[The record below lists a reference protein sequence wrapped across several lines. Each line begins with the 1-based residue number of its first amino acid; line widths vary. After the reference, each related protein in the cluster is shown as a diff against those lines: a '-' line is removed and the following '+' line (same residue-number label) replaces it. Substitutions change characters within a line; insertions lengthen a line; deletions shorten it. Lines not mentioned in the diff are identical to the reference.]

1 MQLMLFKQ
9 EILLTYLQYIKL
21 NVGDY
26 TKKNYSWLYMRV
38 TLATKMESWNDMH
51 YQSCLTNGNLVI
63 VWLSISVSTS
73 NVTT

>member
-26 TKKNYSWLYMRV
+26 TKKNYS
-38 TLATKMESWNDMH
+38 
-51 YQSCLTNGNLVI
+51 
-63 VWLSISVSTS
+63 
-73 NVTT
+73 